1 MHALYQSEGRAYL
14 RGAERQEVYGMRQ
27 DEETLLAL
35 CVFRSRDV
43 DISLI

>member
-1 MHALYQSEGRAYL
+1 MRALYQGEGRAYL

-27 DEETLLAL
+27 DEEALLPL
-35 CVFRSRDV
+35 CMFRSRDV